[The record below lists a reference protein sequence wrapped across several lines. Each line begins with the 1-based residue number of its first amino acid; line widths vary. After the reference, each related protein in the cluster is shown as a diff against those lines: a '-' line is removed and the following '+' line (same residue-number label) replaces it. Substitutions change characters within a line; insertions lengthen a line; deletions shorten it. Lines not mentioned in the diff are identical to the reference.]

1 LGLYFNPFGN
11 VKDLIDDCIL
21 AGIAHLV
28 RQFQTDKQ
36 SDIRH
41 EQEFAQVC
49 DFVREHI
56 NEEVLAITAK
66 IETGLTCANRIQKS
80 TKGSIPLTML
90 EAVGHI
96 KSHLDSLVFKQF
108 VFMTSTAKLDDWNQY
123 LQALEKRVEK
133 LKIDP
138 TKDRLHQVQIDKVTG
153 HYEKKCKSIQHGEV
167 MPDNLIEVRW
177 MIEELRVSFFAQQL
191 GTAYPISVKRIE
203 QALNAV

>member
-1 LGLYFNPFGN
+1 
-11 VKDLIDDCIL
+11 
-21 AGIAHLV
+21 
-28 RQFQTDKQ
+28 
-36 SDIRH
+36 
-41 EQEFAQVC
+41 
-49 DFVREHI
+49 
-56 NEEVLAITAK
+56 
-66 IETGLTCANRIQKS
+66 
-80 TKGSIPLTML
+80 
-90 EAVGHI
+90 
-96 KSHLDSLVFKQF
+96 
-108 VFMTSTAKLDDWNQY
+108 MTSTVKLDDWNRY